1 MTFIGF
7 CKVFNEQVAI
17 HGRTLTAAKE
27 IIIICRDRNLLRE
40 YLKEREMKVEGI
52 MLALFAQ
59 EKAWDIERMTIAIP
73 LALDGGLR

>member
-1 MTFIGF
+1 
-7 CKVFNEQVAI
+7 
-17 HGRTLTAAKE
+17 
-27 IIIICRDRNLLRE
+27 
-40 YLKEREMKVEGI
+40 MKVEGI